1 MFFEENS
8 YDIERFK
15 NQIQKYALCSDNFNH
30 GVYRNHKDKALKKKY
45 IGFNNKTFLNGLI
58 FDIDHEHGAIAWDLV
73 GLPKPNT
80 IIQNIGNGHAHL
92 LYALKKPVLKTDL
105 ARLKPLKLASAVQ
118 WGFIERLKADRAYAD
133 ILMKNPVNTSEWRT
147 TWTDTAAYD
156 LNYLADFIPEN
167 VKTITKKR
175 SQVYGLG
182 RNVNLFEDLRV
193 IAYKEVLKYKKNK
206 TYITFYN
213 DMLLIAGTLNNYSN
227 SDDPLS
233 HNEVNHICNSICKWT
248 WQNFS
253 QEILSQIQSGRAKK
267 PRKANLLINFPE
279 DL

>member
-1 MFFEENS
+1 MLFEENS

-30 GVYRNHKDKALKKKY
+30 GVYRNQKDKALKKKY
-45 IGFNNKTFLNGLI
+45 IGFNNKTFLNGLV
-58 FDIDHEHGAIAWDLV
+58 FDIDHEYGAIAWDLAA
-73 GLPKPNT
+73 LPKPNT
-80 IIQNIGNGHAHL
+80 IIQNISNGHAHL
-92 LYALKKPVLKTDL
+92 LYALKKPVLKTES
-105 ARLKPLKLASAVQ
+105 ARLKPLKLASVVQ
-118 WGFIERLKADRAYAD
+118 SGFIERLKADRAYAD

-167 VKTITKKR
+167 VKKTTKRR

-193 IAYKEVLKYKKNK
+193 IAYREVLKYKKNK
-206 TYITFYN
+206 NYIIFY
-213 DMLLIAGTLNNYSN
+213 DYMLSVADTLNNYSN
-227 SDDPLS
+227 YNDPLP
-233 HNEVNHICNSICKWT
+233 HNEINDICNSICKWT

-253 QEILSQIQSGRAKK
+253 QNILSQIQSGRAKK
-267 PRKANLLINFPE
+267 PRKANLLINFLE
-279 DL
+279 GL